1 MPDIFD
7 ASEIAYTCVT
17 AEKVKIN
24 RISLITLHFAA
35 FPAIRSPRRETEL
48 KDRARSA
55 CMRHL
60 LFAEINLF
68 GCQKICGHVCMPMQT
83 TSEAMEGK
91 YEKRFSISQRNERV
105 DN

>member
-68 GCQKICGHVCMPMQT
+68 GCQKICGHVVCPCRPQVKLWKVSMRKALAYP
-83 TSEAMEGK
+83 SEMKE
-91 YEKRFSISQRNERV
+91 
-105 DN
+105 